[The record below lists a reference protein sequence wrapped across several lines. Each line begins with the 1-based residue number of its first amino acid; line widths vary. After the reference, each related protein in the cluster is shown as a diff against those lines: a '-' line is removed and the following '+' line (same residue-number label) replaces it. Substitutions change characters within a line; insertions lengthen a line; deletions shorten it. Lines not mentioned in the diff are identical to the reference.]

1 MVSRTLCEW
10 VHLANPPRSY
20 TLSVRCEP
28 EEPEP
33 LQSFIAESPNRTSY
47 WPDGIVE
54 DVSQQ
59 GLAASSSAESFVRG
73 RSATMPG
80 PQFRKHG
87 LQGQYDSSSMIP
99 HENRGEVHWA
109 SAVPSEM
116 RHNHGQVV
124 LGRTSVDYGSQPQPQ
139 QRWHPPPHPLSSARY
154 DPTPPPFSSYPHRSH
169 GTESEKDTRPD
180 GQTPMVTITDEQ
192 SSIYGNNPYRLVAQ
206 DRHVGFDHPP
216 WLSTNQNAALQ
227 SSHSGIQNSFSSARS
242 PSSNN
247 LPFITHNQ
255 GNTDGMWSS
264 NRNDDGG
271 LFELQYS
278 ESESSPDTTQTSAHS
293 FYNS

>member
-1 MVSRTLCEW
+1 
-10 VHLANPPRSY
+10 
-20 TLSVRCEP
+20 
-28 EEPEP
+28 
-33 LQSFIAESPNRTSY
+33 
-47 WPDGIVE
+47 
-54 DVSQQ
+54 
-59 GLAASSSAESFVRG
+59 
-73 RSATMPG
+73 
-80 PQFRKHG
+80 
-87 LQGQYDSSSMIP
+87 
-99 HENRGEVHWA
+99 
-109 SAVPSEM
+109 
-116 RHNHGQVV
+116 
-124 LGRTSVDYGSQPQPQ
+124 
-139 QRWHPPPHPLSSARY
+139 
-154 DPTPPPFSSYPHRSH
+154 
-169 GTESEKDTRPD
+169 
-180 GQTPMVTITDEQ
+180 MVTITDEQ

-278 ESESSPDTTQTSAHS
+278 EPESSPDTTQTSAPQFLQLLEAGS
-293 FYNS
+293 TRAATSAVESSGAIWKWLSIALFVL